1 MQHIMRPQP
10 IFARWSRRSTLL
22 GASSLRT
29 ESVPP
34 SLRHAPT
41 SVWQRLMFWLLAPA
55 PQDTAPPLNR
65 LPLVRNEFMA
75 AMADIATDEADEL
88 RMRIHEAR
96 SLRELWHARAELF
109 RLVGLTYS
117 QTEAEQ
123 RLLLIN
129 RHFPT
134 RAPRS
139 QFAAL

>member
-1 MQHIMRPQP
+1 MQHIGPRHFSPGAGLPGAGMPGDRG
-10 IFARWSRRSTLL
+10 ARIAARQAFVELKRTFLDALIHAADADW
-22 GASSLRT
+22 LR
-29 ESVPP
+29 
-34 SLRHAPT
+34 A
-41 SVWQRLMFWLLAPA
+41 
-55 PQDTAPPLNR
+55 
-65 LPLVRNEFMA
+65 LVRNEFMA